1 MKVLFN
7 QLKESSLEEIQRYGP
22 NNIASETIT
31 QVKKLCMALQEIQQ
45 QPVLVGIRTLIPT
58 TDSQRVGLQALLKSF
73 TILMLDEDKSIKRI
87 TPENSKQLLDPYIL
101 QEKLPTPYV
110 ALIPN
115 VVGRNQQPDILLSL
129 SNLYQNLSFLKDL
142 VKLSS
147 GKIQTPF
154 KRLTN
159 IPQSLSYAN
168 ADSL

>member
-1 MKVLFN
+1 
-7 QLKESSLEEIQRYGP
+7 
-22 NNIASETIT
+22 
-31 QVKKLCMALQEIQQ
+31 
-45 QPVLVGIRTLIPT
+45 
-58 TDSQRVGLQALLKSF
+58 
-73 TILMLDEDKSIKRI
+73 MLDEDKSIKRI